1 MGGRRK
7 MTTRDYTSAR
17 RSKNAIPSRGAAA
30 RVCRVRASL
39 VSDLGCARRVLPALP
54 TLLRE
59 GRSRARFLHELR
71 ATFVALA
78 IVLVVGLWVMP
89 PIVDWL
95 ADAFFPPEEVVRGK
109 LFSKKTRLVAN
120 PSRDPFATACATLY
134 WLAGWFGVFRLFVR
148 AGARAL
154 GEPAAARA
162 SAVEATLISGAR
174 TMAASARTLVEASKG
189 AVTGAIRGA
198 GLGDSSIDAGS
209 RYAIRGELG
218 RGGMGIVHLA
228 EDTVLGREVA
238 LKELP
243 AHFLGSEELSERFR
257 VEARALARLSH
268 PGIVQVYD
276 LVEGPSGSFM
286 AMELV
291 RGGSL
296 DDRLVEGR
304 PMPVAEVARIG
315 RAMALALAHAHAEG
329 VIHRDFKPQNVLMT
343 EQGEPKIT
351 DFGLAKM
358 QEGPKLTRAGAM
370 MGSPAYMSP
379 EQATGGATDG
389 KTDVYSLGVT
399 LFQMAAGRLPF
410 EEEGPALFMAHLQ
423 NEPPRLEAL
432 NAEVPAELA
441 DLVARMLAKEPA
453 TRPSLDEVADVL
465 GRLLCAGDEAA
476 HG

>member
-1 MGGRRK
+1 
-7 MTTRDYTSAR
+7 
-17 RSKNAIPSRGAAA
+17 
-30 RVCRVRASL
+30 
-39 VSDLGCARRVLPALP
+39 
-54 TLLRE
+54 
-59 GRSRARFLHELR
+59 
-71 ATFVALA
+71 
-78 IVLVVGLWVMP
+78 
-89 PIVDWL
+89 
-95 ADAFFPPEEVVRGK
+95 
-109 LFSKKTRLVAN
+109 
-120 PSRDPFATACATLY
+120 
-134 WLAGWFGVFRLFVR
+134 
-148 AGARAL
+148 
-154 GEPAAARA
+154 
-162 SAVEATLISGAR
+162 
-174 TMAASARTLVEASKG
+174 
-189 AVTGAIRGA
+189 
-198 GLGDSSIDAGS
+198 
-209 RYAIRGELG
+209 
-218 RGGMGIVHLA
+218 
-228 EDTVLGREVA
+228 
-238 LKELP
+238 
-243 AHFLGSEELSERFR
+243 
-257 VEARALARLSH
+257 
-268 PGIVQVYD
+268 
-276 LVEGPSGSFM
+276 
-286 AMELV
+286 
-291 RGGSL
+291 
-296 DDRLVEGR
+296 
-304 PMPVAEVARIG
+304 MPVSEVARIG

-465 GRLLCAGDEAA
+465 GRLLGAGDEAA